1 MSSEEPE
8 LEHRVVVVRDVAAR
22 AVAARATFEKTTEK
36 TNQSRKKFHSDKSRT
51 SNLATTE

>member
-22 AVAARATFEKTTEK
+22 AVAALIILRATFEQTTEK
-36 TNQSRKKFHSDKSRT
+36 TY
-51 SNLATTE
+51 